1 MTFLTF
7 NKTIQIRLLL
17 QFLTTLATMTVLPY
31 IIIYFSKTVG
41 TFITG
46 FMFIFVLTASMVG
59 SLTGGYA
66 ADHIGRKKVIVL
78 SEAIVSIGFACVALV
93 NSSLF
98 TMPYITFFLFMA
110 IYFFSGAAEPAYQA
124 LLIDVSSPD
133 NRHSIYTYSYWLR
146 NLAISIGGII
156 GAFLFFNYHFFL
168 YIGIAFCLFISLIIT
183 ISCIKETYTPVPLE
197 TVPKRGNTFLKG
209 YSQVLKHKRFTAFIV
224 ANLLLISME
233 EQLTNYMAIRLT
245 NNIPE
250 PQSFLFFRADG
261 INLVGI
267 LKSEN
272 TLLIVLL
279 TLVISYFVKK
289 YNDRFMILLGVSLY
303 FIGYILISLSD
314 VPILLIVAMFVAT
327 LGEMIYLPI
336 KQTLLADLIPNH
348 ARSTYMAAY
357 SLFSFIGIS
366 TAGIF
371 ILISTW
377 LSAAVMSSI
386 FGCMGLLCLLIYLR
400 LTDRVKKHSH
410 HRTT

>member
-1 MTFLTF
+1 MNFFTF

-17 QFLTTLATMTVLPY
+17 QFLTTLSTMTVLPY

-41 TFITG
+41 IFITG
-46 FMFIFVLTASMVG
+46 FMFIFVLTASMIG

-66 ADHIGRKKVIVL
+66 ADHVGRKKVIVL
-78 SEAIVSIGFACVALV
+78 SETIVSYGFACVALV
-93 NSSLF
+93 NSPLF
-98 TMPYITFFLFMA
+98 TMPYVTFFLFMV

-133 NRHSIYTYSYWLR
+133 NRRSIYTYSYWLR

-156 GAFLFFNYHFFL
+156 GAFLFFNHHFIL
-168 YIGIAFCLFISLIIT
+168 YIGIALCLFISLVIT
-183 ISCIKETYTPVPLE
+183 ISCIKETYTPIPPE
-197 TVPKRGNTFLKG
+197 NIPKKRNTFLKG
-209 YSQVLKHKRFTAFIV
+209 YSQVLKHKSFTAFIV

-245 NNIPE
+245 NNIQE
-250 PQSFLFFRADG
+250 PQAFLFFKADG

-272 TLLIVLL
+272 TLLIVLF
-279 TLVISYFVKK
+279 TIVISYFVKK
-289 YNDRFMILLGVSLY
+289 YNDRFVILLGVSLY
-303 FIGYILISLSD
+303 FLGYIMISLND
-314 VPILLIVAMFVAT
+314 VPLLLIAAMFIAT
-327 LGEMIYLPI
+327 LGEMIYLPA
-336 KQTLLADLIPNH
+336 KQTLLADLVPDH

-377 LSAAVMSSI
+377 LPAAVMSSI

-400 LTDRVKKHSH
+400 LTEVKRHSSH
-410 HRTT
+410 GTT

>member
-1 MTFLTF
+1 MNFFTF

-17 QFLTTLATMTVLPY
+17 QFLTTLSTMTVLPY

-41 TFITG
+41 IFITG
-46 FMFIFVLTASMVG
+46 FMFIFVLTASMIG

-66 ADHIGRKKVIVL
+66 ADHVGRKKVIVL
-78 SEAIVSIGFACVALV
+78 SETIVSNGFACVALV
-93 NSSLF
+93 NSPLF
-98 TMPYITFFLFMA
+98 TMPYVTFFLFMV

-133 NRHSIYTYSYWLR
+133 NRRSIYTYSYWLR

-156 GAFLFFNYHFFL
+156 GAFLYFNHHFIL
-168 YIGIAFCLFISLIIT
+168 YIGIALCLFISLVIT
-183 ISCIKETYTPVPLE
+183 ISCIKETYTPIPPE
-197 TVPKRGNTFLKG
+197 NIPKKRNTFLKG
-209 YSQVLKHKRFTAFIV
+209 YSQVLKHKSFTAFIV

-245 NNIPE
+245 NNIQE
-250 PQSFLFFRADG
+250 PQAFLFFKADG

-272 TLLIVLL
+272 TLLIVLF
-279 TLVISYFVKK
+279 TIVISYFVKK
-289 YNDRFMILLGVSLY
+289 YNDRFVILIGVSLY
-303 FIGYILISLSD
+303 FLGYIMISLND
-314 VPILLIVAMFVAT
+314 VPLLLIAAMFIAT
-327 LGEMIYLPI
+327 LGEMIYLPA
-336 KQTLLADLIPNH
+336 KQTLLADLVPDH

-377 LSAAVMSSI
+377 LPAAVMSSI
-386 FGCMGLLCLLIYLR
+386 FGCMGLLCVLIYLR
-400 LTDRVKKHSH
+400 LTEVKRHSSH
-410 HRTT
+410 GTT

>member
-1 MTFLTF
+1 MNFFTF

-17 QFLTTLATMTVLPY
+17 QFLTTLSTMTVLPY

-46 FMFIFVLTASMVG
+46 FMFIFVLTASMFG
-59 SLTGGYA
+59 SLTGGYV
-66 ADHIGRKKVIVL
+66 ADHVGRKKVIVL
-78 SEAIVSIGFACVALV
+78 SETIVSIGFACVALV
-93 NSSLF
+93 NSPLF
-98 TMPYITFFLFMA
+98 TMPYVTFFLFMV

-133 NRHSIYTYSYWLR
+133 NRRSIYTYSYWLR

-156 GAFLFFNYHFFL
+156 GAFLFFNHHFIL
-168 YIGIAFCLFISLIIT
+168 YIGIALCLFISLVIT
-183 ISCIKETYTPVPLE
+183 ISCIKETYTPIPPE
-197 TVPKRGNTFLKG
+197 NIPKKRNTFLKG
-209 YSQVLKHKRFTAFIV
+209 YSQVLKHKSFTAFIV

-245 NNIPE
+245 NNIQE
-250 PQSFLFFRADG
+250 PQAFLFFKADG

-272 TLLIVLL
+272 TLLIVLF
-279 TLVISYFVKK
+279 TIVISYFVKK
-289 YNDRFMILLGVSLY
+289 YNDRFVILLGVSLY
-303 FIGYILISLSD
+303 FLGYIMISLND
-314 VPILLIVAMFVAT
+314 VPLLLIAAMFIAT
-327 LGEMIYLPI
+327 LGEMIYLPA
-336 KQTLLADLIPNH
+336 KQTLLADLVPDH

-377 LSAAVMSSI
+377 LPAAVMSSI

-400 LTDRVKKHSH
+400 LTEVKRHSSH
-410 HRTT
+410 GTT

>member
-1 MTFLTF
+1 MNFFTF

-17 QFLTTLATMTVLPY
+17 QFLTTLSTMTVLPY

-46 FMFIFVLTASMVG
+46 FMFIFVLTASMIG

-78 SEAIVSIGFACVALV
+78 SETIVSIGFACVALV
-93 NSSLF
+93 NSPLF
-98 TMPYITFFLFMA
+98 TMPYVTFFLFMV

-124 LLIDVSSPD
+124 LVIDVSSPD
-133 NRHSIYTYSYWLR
+133 NRRSIYTYSYWLR

-156 GAFLFFNYHFFL
+156 GAFLFFNHHFIL
-168 YIGIAFCLFISLIIT
+168 YIGIALCLFISLVIT
-183 ISCIKETYTPVPLE
+183 ISCIKETYTPIPPE
-197 TVPKRGNTFLKG
+197 NIPKKRNTFLKG
-209 YSQVLKHKRFTAFIV
+209 YSQVLKHKSFTAFIV

-245 NNIPE
+245 NNIQE
-250 PQSFLFFRADG
+250 PQAFLFFKADG

-272 TLLIVLL
+272 TLLIVLF
-279 TLVISYFVKK
+279 TIVISYFVKK
-289 YNDRFMILLGVSLY
+289 YNDRFVILLGVSLY
-303 FIGYILISLSD
+303 FLGYIMISLND
-314 VPILLIVAMFVAT
+314 VPLLLIAAMFIAT
-327 LGEMIYLPI
+327 LGEMIYLPA
-336 KQTLLADLIPNH
+336 KQTLLADLVPDH

-377 LSAAVMSSI
+377 LPPAVMSSI

-400 LTDRVKKHSH
+400 LTEVKRHSRH
-410 HRTT
+410 CTT

>member
-1 MTFLTF
+1 MNFFTF
-7 NKTIQIRLLL
+7 NKTIQIRLLF
-17 QFLTTLATMTVLPY
+17 QFLTTLSTMTVLPY

-46 FMFIFVLTASMVG
+46 FMFIFVLTASMIG

-78 SEAIVSIGFACVALV
+78 SETIVSIGFACVALV
-93 NSSLF
+93 NSPLF
-98 TMPYITFFLFMA
+98 TLPYVTFFLFMV

-133 NRHSIYTYSYWLR
+133 NRRSIYTYSYWLR

-156 GAFLFFNYHFFL
+156 GAFLFFNHHFIL
-168 YIGIAFCLFISLIIT
+168 YIGIALCLFISLVIT
-183 ISCIKETYTPVPLE
+183 ISCIKETYTPIPPE
-197 TVPKRGNTFLKG
+197 NIPKKRNTFLKG
-209 YSQVLKHKRFTAFIV
+209 YSQVLKHKSFTAFIV

-245 NNIPE
+245 NNIQE
-250 PQSFLFFRADG
+250 PQAFLFFKADG
-261 INLVGI
+261 INLIGI

-272 TLLIVLL
+272 TLLIVLF
-279 TLVISYFVKK
+279 TIVISYFVKK
-289 YNDRFMILLGVSLY
+289 YNDRFVILLGVSLY
-303 FIGYILISLSD
+303 FLGYIMISLND
-314 VPILLIVAMFVAT
+314 VPLLLIVAMFIAT
-327 LGEMIYLPI
+327 LGEMIYLPA
-336 KQTLLADLIPNH
+336 KQTLLADLVPDH

-377 LSAAVMSSI
+377 LPAAVMSSI

-400 LTDRVKKHSH
+400 LTEVKRHSSH
-410 HRTT
+410 GTT

>member
-1 MTFLTF
+1 MNFFTF

-17 QFLTTLATMTVLPY
+17 QFLTTLSTMTVLPY

-46 FMFIFVLTASMVG
+46 FMFIFVLTASMFG
-59 SLTGGYA
+59 SLTGGYV
-66 ADHIGRKKVIVL
+66 ADHVGRKKVIVL
-78 SEAIVSIGFACVALV
+78 SETIVSIGFACVALV
-93 NSSLF
+93 NSPLF
-98 TMPYITFFLFMA
+98 TMPYVTFFLFMV

-133 NRHSIYTYSYWLR
+133 NRRSIYTYSYWLR

-156 GAFLFFNYHFFL
+156 GAFLFFNHHFIL
-168 YIGIAFCLFISLIIT
+168 YIGIALCLFISLVIT
-183 ISCIKETYTPVPLE
+183 ISCIKETYTPIPPE
-197 TVPKRGNTFLKG
+197 NIPKKRNTFLKG
-209 YSQVLKHKRFTAFIV
+209 YSQVLKHKSFTAFIV

-245 NNIPE
+245 NNIQE
-250 PQSFLFFRADG
+250 PQAFLFFKADG

-272 TLLIVLL
+272 TLLIVLF
-279 TLVISYFVKK
+279 TIVISYFVKK
-289 YNDRFMILLGVSLY
+289 YNDRFVILLGVSLY
-303 FIGYILISLSD
+303 FLGYIMISLND
-314 VPILLIVAMFVAT
+314 VPPLLIAAMFIAT
-327 LGEMIYLPI
+327 LGEMIYLPA
-336 KQTLLADLIPNH
+336 KQTLLAELVPDH

-377 LSAAVMSSI
+377 LPAAVMSSI

-400 LTDRVKKHSH
+400 LTEVKRHSSH
-410 HRTT
+410 GTT

>member
-1 MTFLTF
+1 MNFFTF

-17 QFLTTLATMTVLPY
+17 QFLTTLSTMTVLPY

-46 FMFIFVLTASMVG
+46 FMFIFVLTASMIG

-78 SEAIVSIGFACVALV
+78 SETIVSIGFACVALV
-93 NSSLF
+93 NSPLF
-98 TMPYITFFLFMA
+98 TMPYVTFFLFMV

-124 LLIDVSSPD
+124 LVIDVSSPD
-133 NRHSIYTYSYWLR
+133 NRRSIYTYSYWLR

-156 GAFLFFNYHFFL
+156 GAFLFFNHHFIL
-168 YIGIAFCLFISLIIT
+168 YIGIALCLFISLVIT
-183 ISCIKETYTPVPLE
+183 ISCIKETYTPIPPE
-197 TVPKRGNTFLKG
+197 NIPKKRNTFLKG
-209 YSQVLKHKRFTAFIV
+209 YSQVLKHKSFTAFIV

-245 NNIPE
+245 NNIQE
-250 PQSFLFFRADG
+250 PQAFLFFKADG

-272 TLLIVLL
+272 TLLIVLF
-279 TLVISYFVKK
+279 TIVISYFVKK
-289 YNDRFMILLGVSLY
+289 YNDRFVILLGVSLY
-303 FIGYILISLSD
+303 FLGYIMISLND
-314 VPILLIVAMFVAT
+314 VPLLLIVAMFIAT
-327 LGEMIYLPI
+327 LGEMIYLPA
-336 KQTLLADLIPNH
+336 KQTLLADLVPDH

-377 LSAAVMSSI
+377 LPPAVMSSI

-400 LTDRVKKHSH
+400 LTEVKRHSRH
-410 HRTT
+410 GTT